1 MGCLA
6 GKGGHG
12 KIRLGLIFSFKII
25 ATMKYNDWSAPRLD
39 RAVQGQRCAPQFAV
53 STQQG
58 EQQGTATDLVE
69 LIVEALIGAV
79 DIIG

>member
-1 MGCLA
+1 
-6 GKGGHG
+6 
-12 KIRLGLIFSFKII
+12 
-25 ATMKYNDWSAPRLD
+25 MKYNDWSAPRLD

-58 EQQGTATDLVE
+58 EQQGTATDLIE
-69 LIVEALIGAV
+69 LIVGALIGAV